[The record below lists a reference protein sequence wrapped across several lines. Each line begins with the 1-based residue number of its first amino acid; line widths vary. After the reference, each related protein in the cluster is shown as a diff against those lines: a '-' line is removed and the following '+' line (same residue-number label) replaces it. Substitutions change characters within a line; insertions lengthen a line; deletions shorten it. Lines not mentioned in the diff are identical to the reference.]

1 MPKLPIAT
9 LAVAGLASI
18 AAPALFAA
26 PASAA
31 ITNLTIEG
39 AAAGADCKTGATP
52 CRIVVTVS
60 DSAPV
65 LVKVGND
72 VIAYNVVP
80 TNGTVTVAWNP
91 PANGK
96 YTVSALQGQSVAQL
110 IVGVPGRADSD
121 AAEQPTPSDW
131 IQSLLSGSAG

>member
-1 MPKLPIAT
+1 MSKLPIAT
-9 LAVAGLASI
+9 LAVAGLASF
-18 AAPALFAA
+18 AAPAVFAA

-39 AAAGADCKTGATP
+39 ATAGSDCKVGAAS
-52 CRIVVTVS
+52 CRIVVKVS
-60 DSAPV
+60 DYQPV

-72 VIAYNVVP
+72 VVAYNVTP
-80 TNGTVTVAWNP
+80 SNGAVVVEWNP

-96 YTVSALQGQSVAQL
+96 YNVSALQGKSVAQL

-121 AAEQPTPSDW
+121 SATEPTPSDF
-131 IQSLLSGSAG
+131 IESLLSGSAG